1 MKKTFGIL
9 GGGSWGT
16 AIVKILSHNLT
27 TLNWYVRSEEN
38 ASYIKKFKKNPN
50 YLRSVN
56 LNKNNIRVS
65 SSIEEVVK
73 NSDILILAIPSPFL
87 DLELQK
93 IKLFLNNKYIF
104 SALKGVVPDSNLVV
118 SEHLN
123 SIYNIPK
130 NKIGII
136 TGPCHAEEVALEKLS
151 YLTIAC
157 DDHVLGEYVRS
168 SFETNF
174 IRVKLS
180 RDSIGVEYAAM
191 LKNIYA
197 FMAGVAHGLG
207 YGDNFQSVL
216 ISNSVVE
223 MNQFIRTVYKVKR
236 DINDSE
242 YLGDLLVTSY
252 STFSRN
258 RTLGN
263 MIGKGYSIN
272 SAIAEMSMIS
282 EGYFATKNAFEISLE
297 NKISFNIINAAHEI
311 LYKNASSKRIMR
323 ELSLKLN

>member
-73 NSDILILAIPSPFL
+73 NSDILVLAIPSPFL

-123 SIYNIPK
+123 SICNIPK

-282 EGYFATKNAFEISLE
+282 EGYYATKNAFEISLE

-311 LYKNASSKRIMR
+311 LYKNASSKKIMR